1 MVIKKKVPL
10 YLMMLIVALPQLSE
24 TIYTPSLPSI
34 AAAFATT
41 ATIIE
46 HTLTMYLIGFACGV
60 FFWGTLSDRIGRKP
74 GLYAGLCVYACAS
87 IGCYY
92 TNALWALM
100 LMRFM
105 QAFGA
110 STGSVLGQAVARDST
125 ALEDRGKLFSTISI
139 ALAFAPAVGPVIG
152 TALTALAGWRV
163 IFLFLTLFAIFLA
176 LLLHAK
182 MPETHPGLTHQSGLI
197 RRVATCAL
205 AMIYDR
211 RLLMSGVMIGGV
223 NGLLFGYFAESPFY
237 FKTILGFSDYAFGL
251 LSLTVMIPLFA
262 GSLISRLLNHQRFP
276 SGRIIACG
284 IAFIFSG
291 GSMLL
296 VLSICSWLAP
306 AVLGF
311 MSIALISV
319 SMTGVTMVIP
329 NVLGHALEPYK
340 QFAGTAASLFGLYYY
355 ALIAFFTAI
364 MALLHNG
371 TVHQLPLFFVLIASC
386 LCAAFFIGRFQDN

>member
-1 MVIKKKVPL
+1 MVIKKRVPL

-41 ATIIE
+41 APIIE

-92 TNALWALM
+92 ASALWLLM

-110 STGSVLGQAVARDST
+110 STGSVLGQAIARDST

-152 TALTALAGWRV
+152 TVLTALAGWRA
-163 IFLFLTLFAIFLA
+163 IFLFLTAFAIVLA
-176 LLLHAK
+176 LLLRAK
-182 MPETHPGLTHQSGLI
+182 MPETHPGLTHQSGVV
-197 RRVATCAL
+197 RRLVTCAF
-205 AMIYDR
+205 AMLYDR

-223 NGLLFGYFAESPFY
+223 NGLLFGYFAEAPFY

-251 LSLTVMIPLFA
+251 LSLTVMVPLLT
-262 GSLISRLLNHQRFP
+262 GSLMSRLLNHQRVS
-276 SGRIIACG
+276 SGRIIAYG
-284 IAFIFSG
+284 IATIFSG

-296 VLSICSWLAP
+296 VLSCCLWLSP
-306 AVLGF
+306 AVLGL
-311 MSIALISV
+311 MSIALICV

-355 ALIAFFTAI
+355 TLIAFFTGI

-371 TVHQLPLFFVLIASC
+371 TVRQLPIFFVLVASC
-386 LCAAFFIGRFQDN
+386 LCAAFFIGRFQE